1 MSVEYDKYLS
11 EHIANVNRALRWML
25 DNLPRNDTQKQAIED
40 ALNNNHDASKYE
52 KFEYEPYDAYF
63 YGGNR
68 SYKVLVEFNYAWLM
82 HIHRNPHHWQYW
94 VLIED
99 DPENGS
105 VMKPLPMPLVYVY
118 EMIADWWSFSWR
130 DENLFEI
137 FKWYNEH
144 WAKQYIHPTTRAI
157 IREILEEIWKILIM
171 QETIQNKDISVIEK
185 EYILWFMRQPKEEN
199 EDEDEEYIEHHGIL
213 GQRWGVRRFQNADG
227 TLTEAGKKRYGKKLV
242 DTYSKLEKE
251 YDKLNGFNL
260 NSSPRY
266 KKTSKEAEELRKEI
280 LSSSKD
286 VMKVLDKAKKLDQ
299 DEDFDKIYD
308 LRNDFKKAAEKTYRS
323 ILEAYGDVNVKYMPS
338 SNETMLDVMLDKA
351 GYDDYYDL
359 LWSNQLAH
367 SDTEEDEHKYG
378 VPEQKKFPLP
388 DADHVKSA
396 IRFFNYVSPKYEKE
410 LAKAILERAEEY
422 GVVFGEDI
430 NVGDDNKFKK
440 YLPKKEE

>member
-25 DNLPRNDTQKQAIED
+25 DNLPRNDVQKQAIED

-144 WAKQYIHPTTRAI
+144 RTKQYIHPTTLSI

-185 EYILWFMRQPKEEN
+185 EYMLWFMRQPEEEN
-199 EDEDEEYIEHHGIL
+199 EDEDEEYIE
-213 GQRWGVRRFQNADG
+213 
-227 TLTEAGKKRYGKKLV
+227 
-242 DTYSKLEKE
+242 
-251 YDKLNGFNL
+251 
-260 NSSPRY
+260 
-266 KKTSKEAEELRKEI
+266 
-280 LSSSKD
+280 
-286 VMKVLDKAKKLDQ
+286 
-299 DEDFDKIYD
+299 
-308 LRNDFKKAAEKTYRS
+308 
-323 ILEAYGDVNVKYMPS
+323 
-338 SNETMLDVMLDKA
+338 
-351 GYDDYYDL
+351 
-359 LWSNQLAH
+359 H

-396 IRFFNYVSPKYEKE
+396 IRFFNYVDRRYEKE

-440 YLPKKEE
+440 YLPKKEEET

>member
-11 EHIANVNRALRWML
+11 EHIANVNRALQWML
-25 DNLPRNDTQKQAIED
+25 DNLPRNDVQKQAIED

-185 EYILWFMRQPKEEN
+185 EYMLWFMRQPEEEN
-199 EDEDEEYIEHHGIL
+199 EDEDEDEEHLSHHGIL

-227 TLTEAGKKRYGKKLV
+227 TLTAAGRKRYLSSDPAEDSLKLSV
-242 DTYSKLEKE
+242 SHEKHWEERIKNMKANGRDTYDAESLIAERKEDLDAHTNKDRTEYSSMFDHEYLELLDMEIFDALELYDELEALTPEQKYFE
-251 YDKLNGFNL
+251 YD
-260 NSSPRY
+260 
-266 KKTSKEAEELRKEI
+266 
-280 LSSSKD
+280 
-286 VMKVLDKAKKLDQ
+286 
-299 DEDFDKIYD
+299 D
-308 LRNDFKKAAEKTYRS
+308 LRH
-323 ILEAYGDVNVKYMPS
+323 GDI
-338 SNETMLDVMLDKA
+338 
-351 GYDDYYDL
+351 
-359 LWSNQLAH
+359 
-367 SDTEEDEHKYG
+367 EEDDKKYG

-388 DADHVKSA
+388 DKKHVISA
-396 IRFFNYVSPKYEKE
+396 IKFFNYVSPKYEKE

-440 YLPKKEE
+440 YLPKKEEET